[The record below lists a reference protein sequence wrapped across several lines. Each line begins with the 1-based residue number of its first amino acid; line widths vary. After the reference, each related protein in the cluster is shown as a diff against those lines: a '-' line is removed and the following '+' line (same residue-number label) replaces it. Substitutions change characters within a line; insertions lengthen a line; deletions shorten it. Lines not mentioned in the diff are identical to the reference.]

1 MDENSFLERL
11 TPDNASYALW
21 QEHINRYAFVLSYVS
36 SKVVLDVA
44 CGNGYGT
51 ELISKTADLVVG
63 VDVSRDA
70 LTYAMNH
77 YGKTHNTEF
86 VLADARNLPFQGS
99 TFDTV
104 VSFETI
110 EHLVYPEVFLQE
122 IRSILK
128 LCGKLIVS
136 TPNRKTTTSTKGKP
150 ANPFH
155 LNEFYADEFSQLLGI
170 FSSKMQFYGQCK
182 YILKDQL
189 FRILDTYLP
198 PSSKVL
204 FKTFSRI
211 ALKPST
217 PQAKNIG
224 TIDPVYRV
232 KKIRNFYPICI
243 PRFFVAVVDNEK
255 QQHIAESP
263 PEQFKCHCCK
273 SLKNTT
279 AIERV

>member
-1 MDENSFLERL
+1 MDKTSFLERL
-11 TPDNASYALW
+11 TPDNASYILW
-21 QEHINRYAFVLSYVS
+21 QQHINRYAFVLSYVL

-44 CGNGYGT
+44 CGTGYGT
-51 ELISKTADLVVG
+51 ELISKMADLVVG

-77 YGKTHNTEF
+77 YGKTHNTGF
-86 VLADARNLPFQGS
+86 VLADAHNLPFQGS
-99 TFDTV
+99 AFDTV

-110 EHLVYPEVFLQE
+110 EHLIHPEVFLQE

-128 LCGKLIVS
+128 LGGKLIVS

-155 LNEFYADEFSQLLGI
+155 SNEFYADEFSQLLSI
-170 FSSKMQFYGQCK
+170 FSPKMQFSGQCNVT
-182 YILKDQL
+182 LKDQL
-189 FRILDTYLP
+189 FRILDTHLP
-198 PSSKVL
+198 ASSKVL

-217 PQAKNIG
+217 PRAKNIA

-232 KKIRNFYPICI
+232 KKIRNFCQICI

-255 QQHIAESP
+255 Q
-263 PEQFKCHCCK
+263 
-273 SLKNTT
+273 
-279 AIERV
+279 